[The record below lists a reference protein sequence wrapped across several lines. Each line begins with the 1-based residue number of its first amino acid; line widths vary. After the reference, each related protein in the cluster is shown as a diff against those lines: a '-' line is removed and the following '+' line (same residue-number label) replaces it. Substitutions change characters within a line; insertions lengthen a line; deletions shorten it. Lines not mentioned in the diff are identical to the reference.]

1 MSLAR
6 GWRRLFR
13 LPFSG
18 ATPQSLEREVD
29 DELAFHLAMRA
40 EKFRRF
46 GMTDERAQD
55 AALARFGDRGRVR
68 DECIDIDRQYARELR
83 LMELFESILT
93 DARYA
98 YRSLRK
104 TPGFTIVATL
114 TLALGI
120 GVTSAMYSLVDGI
133 LLRPLPFPHPER
145 LVQFRQAYPEKG
157 LDHWPLSQENL
168 AMYRDRATDFESF
181 AGYTRRGVT
190 LQGTGRPERLSGA
203 RVTGDFFAVLGV
215 RAALG
220 RTIVRDDDRPND
232 NNVIVLTDGFWQ
244 SHFAGDRSVIGR
256 VVDIDGLPT
265 RVIGV
270 MPPGFAFPRPDIS
283 VYLPLGLDP
292 TRRFGWFLTGIG
304 RLKPGATVHQAE
316 LETTALMWNWARVA
330 PGLMPG
336 GVDPRSTQMK
346 TLVTPL
352 HTAMTGDV
360 ARPLAVL
367 QAAVVVILLI
377 AIANVATLVTSRAS
391 GRSREMALR
400 TAIGATRRRIVRQL
414 LTESVA
420 LASLGGLVGIALA
433 YVLVRTFTHSSAI
446 SLPRI
451 GEVTVSVRVLLFTLA
466 VSVASGV
473 LFGLSPVLHS
483 VRRRLAD
490 ALASGGKDSAHGSAR
505 RLNMTL
511 VVTQLALSVVLLVSA
526 GLVLKSFQRLAG
538 TNLGFEPRGV
548 TSVIMP
554 LPQQKY
560 GDDAKVVAMAGEIVD
575 RVRAIPGVRAAA
587 VTDAL
592 PYSGNVNSDG
602 YLIEGH
608 APPAA
613 AGSETQTVQL
623 PVTPGYF
630 ATLQIPLLHGRDF
643 TSGDRANSLPV
654 VIVDDEL
661 AHRYWK
667 AGDAI
672 GKRMRLTGDTTWRT
686 IVGVVGSIRDID
698 AAQESTPHSY
708 FPYSQNADSYMTLAI
723 RTDGDPRPVI
733 ASVRR
738 TIAELEPSVPLDNV
752 RPLSESVAQALDN
765 RRLTEILL
773 ASFSL
778 LAATLAG
785 VGIYGVMSLQVAN
798 RRREFGIR
806 LAIGAEPRNLVRRV
820 MGEGLVL
827 ALAGVGVGI
836 AGALVATRWVRALLY
851 DVSPTDPVVFTAL
864 SLGLLALAVGSCYLP
879 ARRAARSDPL
889 IALRAD

>member
-1 MSLAR
+1 M
-6 GWRRLFR
+6 
-13 LPFSG
+13 
-18 ATPQSLEREVD
+18 
-29 DELAFHLAMRA
+29 
-40 EKFRRF
+40 
-46 GMTDERAQD
+46 
-55 AALARFGDRGRVR
+55 
-68 DECIDIDRQYARELR
+68 
-83 LMELFESILT
+83 
-93 DARYA
+93 
-98 YRSLRK
+98 
-104 TPGFTIVATL
+104 
-114 TLALGI
+114 
-120 GVTSAMYSLVDGI
+120 
-133 LLRPLPFPHPER
+133 
-145 LVQFRQAYPEKG
+145 
-157 LDHWPLSQENL
+157 SQENL

-244 SHFAGDRSVIGR
+244 SHFGGDRSVIGR
-256 VVDIDGLPT
+256 VLDIDGLPT

-270 MPPGFAFPRPDIS
+270 LPPGFAFPRPDIT

-292 TRRFGWFLTGIG
+292 TRRFGWFLTGIA
-304 RLKPGATVHQAE
+304 RLKPGVTVHQAE
-316 LETTALMWNWARVA
+316 LSTTALMWNWARVA

-377 AIANVATLVTSRAS
+377 AIANVATLVTSRAA
-391 GRSREMALR
+391 GRGREMALR

-433 YVLVRTFTHSSAI
+433 YVLVRTFTHSTAI

-473 LFGLSPVLHS
+473 LFGLSPALHS
-483 VRRRLAD
+483 MRRRLAD
-490 ALASGGKDSAHGSAR
+490 GLASGGKDSAHGSAR

-526 GLVLKSFQRLAG
+526 GLVLKSFQRLVG

-548 TSVIMP
+548 TAVIMP

-560 GDDAKVVAMAGEIVD
+560 GDDAKVVAIAGELVD

-592 PYSGNVNSDG
+592 PYSGNVNTDG

-643 TSGDRANSLPV
+643 TSGDRATTLPV

-661 AHRYWK
+661 AHRYWTG
-667 AGDAI
+667 ADAI

-686 IVGVVGSIRDID
+686 IVGVVGSVRDVD

-708 FPYSQNADSYMTLAI
+708 FPYSQNADSYITLAV

-752 RPLSESVAQALDN
+752 RPLSQSVAHALDN

-806 LAIGAEPRNLVRRV
+806 LAIGAQPRNLVRRV
-820 MGEGLVL
+820 MGEGLLL

-864 SLGLLALAVGSCYLP
+864 SFGLLALAVGSCYVP